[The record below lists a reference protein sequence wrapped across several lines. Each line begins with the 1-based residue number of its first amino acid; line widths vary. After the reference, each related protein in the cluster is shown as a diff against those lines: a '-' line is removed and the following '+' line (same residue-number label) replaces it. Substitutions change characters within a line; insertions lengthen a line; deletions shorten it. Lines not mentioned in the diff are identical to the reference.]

1 MLAGAARI
9 EKQVRRV
16 FEPMRKDVEAL
27 GDVRGVGAMMVLEFV
42 KDRETKEPWPEL
54 VIEMVKRS
62 LGKGVVVIRAGLHSN
77 CLRFL
82 PPLDI
87 PADMLDEALDAVAAA
102 VREAAGAMR
111 PAAAERT
118 RA

>member
-1 MLAGAARI
+1 
-9 EKQVRRV
+9 
-16 FEPMRKDVEAL
+16 
-27 GDVRGVGAMMVLEFV
+27 MVLEFV

-62 LGKGVVVIRAGLHSN
+62 LARGVVVIRAGLHSN

-87 PADMLDEALDAVAAA
+87 PADMLDEALGAVAMS
-102 VREAAGAMR
+102 VREAAGATR
-111 PAAAERT
+111 SAVAEHT